1 MPKAAAMAKAALH
14 SILLTAGLVGLSGC
28 STTVDHPSL
37 APRAIERFSV
47 TEPEP
52 APPQPAPLPEDA
64 SRQERASAL
73 VAQAVES
80 DARFRERLAEA
91 KGIVASGSGAAPGSE
106 AWVQA
111 QQAISRVETLRE
123 PVSRTLADLDA
134 LQIAAAD
141 SGVGTQTESEL
152 NAAIQRVVSIDTQ
165 QEQDMATLRESVV
178 NP

>member
-52 APPQPAPLPEDA
+52 APPPPAPLPEDA

-80 DARFRERLAEA
+80 DVRFRERFAEA
-91 KGIVASGSGAAPGSE
+91 KGIVARGSGAAPGSE

-134 LQIAAAD
+134 LQILAAETGAA
-141 SGVGTQTESEL
+141 SEL
-152 NAAIQRVVSIDTQ
+152 DAAIQKVASIDTQ